1 MHFEIQ
7 DGAMMS
13 LAVGVL
19 GHREAAGEARGERHA
34 RGRLRRHRGFE
45 VVAVQVQHDA
55 PVARPAQLD
64 LVALCDA
71 QGVALGG
78 ELAADEREVE
88 GSLGGARC
96 GERQRE
102 RRGAGE
108 PRAQPQR
115 CCTSMIPTCT
125 VPSTL

>member
-19 GHREAAGEARGERHA
+19 GHREASGEARGERHA
-34 RGRLRRHRGFE
+34 GRRLRRHGGFE

-78 ELAADEREVE
+78 
-88 GSLGGARC
+88 
-96 GERQRE
+96 
-102 RRGAGE
+102 AGE